1 MLLDRLGSKNI
12 AIYPSVV
19 EWDSLKYKRIV
30 DPALWLKGNMQFSKY
45 TDQIKS
51 AQYNID
57 LNDTFERDF
66 VLEHVTSFVHGEVD
80 IYK

>member
-1 MLLDRLGSKNI
+1 M

-66 VLEHVTSFVHGEVD
+66 VMEHVTSFVHGEVD